1 MTKTWFTSYGIDFSG
16 TNLPLK
22 SNQNAMEPSVFNLK
36 VFGECGNE
44 LQSHY
49 FFHFQAKVLL
59 ANPVIYWTIVLSFQQ
74 KCSFLEEEAHTGR
87 LMRSFEISLETAY

>member
-36 VFGECGNE
+36 IVGVCGNE

-49 FFHFQAKVLL
+49 FENFKQKNIPCKSSRVLDHS
-59 ANPVIYWTIVLSFQQ
+59 AILSTKMQ
-74 KCSFLEEEAHTGR
+74 FLRGR
-87 LMRSFEISLETAY
+87 SPHRTPDALF